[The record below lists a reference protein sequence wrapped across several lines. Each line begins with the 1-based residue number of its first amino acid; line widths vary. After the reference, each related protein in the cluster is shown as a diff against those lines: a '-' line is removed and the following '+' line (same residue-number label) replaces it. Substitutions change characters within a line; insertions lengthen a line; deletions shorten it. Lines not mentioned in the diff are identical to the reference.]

1 MKKKESNHDL
11 FIFGLLLFIFL
22 MPLIVAIILFNKNLN
37 WLHLKTVNKGTL
49 ISTNLN
55 LQQLNLIPN
64 KTTLGPFKHTWS
76 LFYLKPSS
84 CRELCQKNL
93 YRMHQIILALGKYRH
108 QVQYGL
114 ILVEDNR
121 LAIQSIPNKDI
132 DLLNYTISK
141 RHAQKIFSAL
151 NSNGHHAAYFIAD
164 PFGRIILY
172 YSSDAAGEDIY
183 HDLMR
188 LLAISTTG

>member
-22 MPLIVAIILFNKNLN
+22 MPLIIAIILFNKNPN

-76 LFYLKPSS
+76 LFYLKPSH

-93 YRMHQIILALGKYRH
+93 YRMRQIILALGKYRH
-108 QVQYGL
+108 HVQYGL
-114 ILVEDNR
+114 ILIEDNR
-121 LAIQSIPNKDI
+121 LTIQSIPNKDI

-151 NSNGHHAAYFIAD
+151 NNNGHHTAYFIAD

-172 YSSDAAGEDIY
+172 YSSEVAGEDIY